1 MLYSVKTPWLLKKFY
16 PDCVWDIPAHDNVLY
31 LTFDDGPHPEATP
44 FVLNELNN
52 YNAKATFFCIGKN
65 VVEHPDIYKRILFE
79 GHRTGNH
86 SHNHLNGWKVD
97 NKKYIDDVME
107 ARKFIDSDIFRPPY
121 GRITKFQSHLFTSS
135 GRDRQQ
141 LFKII
146 MWNVLSADFD
156 EAITP
161 EKCASNVTRNAKPGS
176 IIVFHDS
183 QKAFSKLRFALPK
196 VLKYFAERNYRFEAI
211 NLKSNS

>member
-1 MLYSVKTPWLLKKFY
+1 MKYLVKTPWLLKKIY
-16 PDCVWDIPAHDNVLY
+16 PGCVWDIPVQDNILY

-44 FVLNELNN
+44 FVLDELKK
-52 YNAKATFFCIGKN
+52 YDAKATFFCIGKN
-65 VVEHPDIYKRILFE
+65 VVEQPDIYKRILME

-86 SHNHLNGWKVD
+86 SFNHLNGWKVED
-97 NKKYIDDVME
+97 KKYIADVME

-121 GRITKFQSHLFTSS
+121 GRITKFQNRLLTGSS
-135 GRDRQQ
+135 PDKRQ

-156 EAITP
+156 LLISP
-161 EKCASNVTRNAKPGS
+161 QKCASNVIRNAKRGS

-183 QKAFSKLRFALPK
+183 QKAFSKLKFALPE
-196 VLKYFAERNYRFEAI
+196 VLKYFTDKNYSFAEI
-211 NLKSNS
+211 KL